1 MQERT
6 LETVRCSAMF
16 GLAAKFCLA
25 NTLAPDVM
33 GNCNNEEFRF
43 QDLVHYPIG
52 KPSGLTPAGVLCER
66 MPGFRIL
73 LDTFERPEDFEEKLL
88 P

>member
-1 MQERT
+1 
-6 LETVRCSAMF
+6 
-16 GLAAKFCLA
+16 
-25 NTLAPDVM
+25 M
-33 GNCNNEEFRF
+33 GDGNNEKFRF

-52 KPSGLTPAGVLCER
+52 KPPGLTPAGVLRER

-73 LDTFERPEDFEEKLL
+73 PDAFECPEDFEEKLL